1 MPNLDGR
8 QDPRVMKK
16 ANIWTT
22 IIAFEM
28 GTFVLFEG
36 RQRLKELVNYLSLQ
50 SFLNFNYKKLILYFS
65 INRI

>member
-1 MPNLDGR
+1 
-8 QDPRVMKK
+8 MKK

-22 IIAFEM
+22 VIAFEM
-28 GTFVLFEG
+28 GKFVLFKG

-50 SFLNFNYKKLILYFS
+50 TFLNFKYKKLILYFS